1 MPENS
6 GLAGGSLR
14 LNGEEIHEPAAGG
27 DEDIVVEDADGQ
39 DQRQLD
45 EHGNVIQITHDDGS
59 ITISLDG
66 TPVEKAEDDA
76 PPGWFDNLVHKIP
89 DVELSR
95 ISEDLLRGIASDE
108 QSRSEWIETRAQG
121 IALLGLKVEMPG
133 TQGSADGAPVEGMSK
148 VRHPLLLEAVL
159 RFQANA
165 RAEMLPTDGPVK
177 LRNDNNDPTLQED
190 ELADALEKDMNHY
203 LTEVATEYYPDSD
216 RMYLMVGFGGIGFK
230 KVYNCPLRNRP
241 TSESVDADDLI
252 VSMDAT
258 DTQNAKRVTHRILMK
273 PSTVKRMQIL
283 KVYRD
288 IQLPDPK
295 QAEPNAAARAEHNQ
309 QGTDPTAAL
318 PEDRDREIYECYC
331 ELNIPGFEHKLRG
344 KATGLEVPYR
354 VTIDVSS
361 REILSIVRDYDEPAK
376 NMLPERRETFV
387 VYLFVPGLGFYGIGL
402 LHILGNTTNAITA
415 AWRELLDAGM
425 YSNFPGVL
433 MSDMG
438 GRQNSNILRVPPG
451 GAAMIKTGG
460 MKIGDFVTPLP
471 YKEPSMA
478 LMQLVQNMAETGQ
491 RVGGTSETQVAEGR
505 GDVPVGTMLAMVEV
519 AQKILNSVHKRM
531 HTAQAKEFQLL
542 MQRFRENPEAF
553 WQRKNRSGYKW
564 DEQKFLQ
571 ALSDYE
577 IVPQADPNTA
587 SHSQRVMKVVA
598 LKTMQKE
605 APALYDPIAVERA
618 ALRAVGW
625 GNPDQFLLPP
635 QAQAQ
640 KPPELVQAEAKAA
653 ADGKRADAAMLSAQA
668 SMIKAQK
675 PDAPQGLGAAE
686 PPDPAKLMD
695 AQTNRM
701 EAETS
706 RMGLQFKAQ
715 EVGLKHKDSEV
726 EDENRDLD
734 RQAATQNH
742 VLEIAREVIAH
753 GHEGQRQEA
762 DHGHEHEIVDKEI
775 ASRERVAKHA
785 AKQRAKAAAKK
796 PAAKK

>member
-14 LNGEEIHEPAAGG
+14 LNGDEIEPAVAGG
-27 DEDIVVEDADGQ
+27 DEDIVVEDADGG
-39 DQRQLD
+39 DNRTVD
-45 EHGNVIQITHDDGS
+45 ADGNVIQIEHDDGS

-66 TPVEKAEDDA
+66 KPVESAEDDT

-89 DVELSR
+89 DAELSR

-108 QSRSEWIETRAQG
+108 QSRAEWIETRAQG
-121 IALLGLKVEMPG
+121 IALLGLKVELPG
-133 TQGSADGAPVEGMSK
+133 TQGTADGAPVEGMSK

-177 LRNDNNDPTLQED
+177 LRNDDNNPTLAED
-190 ELADALEKDMNHY
+190 ELANALEKDMNHY
-203 LTEVATEYYPDSD
+203 LTAVATEYYPDSD
-216 RMYLMVGFGGIGFK
+216 RMYLLVGFGGIGFK

-241 TSESVDADDLI
+241 VSESVDADDLI

-258 DTQNAKRVTHRILMK
+258 DTQNAKRVTHRIFMK

-288 IQLPDPK
+288 IELADPK
-295 QAEPNAAARAEHNQ
+295 QAEPTAAARAENAQ
-309 QGTDPTAAL
+309 QGIDPTNAL
-318 PEDRDREIYECYC
+318 PEDRDREIFECYC
-331 ELNIPGFEHKLRG
+331 ELDIPGFEHKIRG

-361 REILSIVRDYDEPAK
+361 RTVLSIVRDYNEPEAK
-376 NMLPERRETFV
+376 RLPERRETFV

-425 YSNFPGVL
+425 YANFPGVL
-433 MSDMG
+433 MSDVG

-451 GAAMIKTGG
+451 GAALVKTGG
-460 MKIGDFVTPLP
+460 MKISDFVTPLP

-478 LMQLVQNMAETGQ
+478 LMQLVTDMANTGQ

-531 HTAQAKEFQLL
+531 HTAQSKEFELL
-542 MQRFRENPEAF
+542 IERFRENPEAF
-553 WQRKNRSGYKW
+553 WQRKGKSGYPW
-564 DEQKFLQ
+564 DEQTFLK
-571 ALSDYE
+571 ALDDYE
-577 IVPQADPNTA
+577 LTPQADPNTA

-605 APALYDPIAVERA
+605 SPQLYDPLKVERV

-625 GNPDQFLLPP
+625 GNPDEFLASP

-640 KPPELVQAEAKAA
+640 PPPELLEAQAKIQN
-653 ADGKRADAAMLSAQA
+653 DGKRADAAMLSAQA
-668 SMIKAQK
+668 SMMKAQK
-675 PDAPQGLGAAE
+675 PDAPQGLAGAE
-686 PPDPAKLMD
+686 QPDPAKLMD
-695 AQTNRM
+695 AQTKRM

-706 RMGLQFKAQ
+706 RLGLQFKAQ

-726 EDENRDLD
+726 EDQNRDLD
-734 RQAATQNH
+734 RQSATQNH

-753 GHEGQRQEA
+753 GHERGQQSEEHA
-762 DHGHEHEIVDKEI
+762 HNHEIADKEI
-775 ASRERVAKHA
+775 SSRERVAKHA
-785 AKQRAKAAAKK
+785 AAQRAKAAKK